1 MYVDLSPG
9 AVGIPNMPFDQL
21 VQLARTAG
29 FEGVD
34 APVGQIMAAPDPKIF
49 NDQLRA
55 AGLRWGCFPMP
66 VEFRSSDEKF
76 EKDMAELKKI
86 APKLSSLGVTRTST
100 WMMPCHNELDYDTN
114 FKRHADRLR
123 KIGQVLRDSGIRL
136 GVEFVA
142 PMTLVRSQKYPFI
155 HTLDQLLQ
163 LLDAIGLPNMG
174 VLLDSF
180 HWHCSGATADDI
192 THKLSNEKIVL
203 VHVCDAR
210 SGRSREEQIDNERAL
225 PGVTNVIDWKGF
237 VGSLRKLAYD
247 GPVAAEPFD
256 PTMAQKPP
264 AESAGLTVKTIR
276 QVLAVA

>member
-21 VQLARTAG
+21 VQLARQAG

-34 APVGQIMAAPDPKIF
+34 APVGQIMAAPDPKVF

-55 AGLRWGCFPMP
+55 AGLRWGYFGLP
-66 VEFRSSDEKF
+66 VEFRSSEEKF
-76 EKDMAELKKI
+76 EKDLAELKKV
-86 APKLSSLGVTRTST
+86 APKLGSLGITRSGT

-114 FKRHADRLR
+114 FKRHAVRLR
-123 KIGQVLRDSGIRL
+123 KIGQVLAESGIRL

-155 HTLDQLLQ
+155 HTLDELLK
-163 LLDAIGLPNMG
+163 LLDAIGLRNVG
-174 VLLDSF
+174 VLFDSF
-180 HWHCSGATADDI
+180 HWHCSGGTTSDI
-192 THKLSNEKIVL
+192 TSKLSNEKIVL

-210 SGRSREEQIDNERAL
+210 PGRSREEQIDNERAL

-256 PTMAQKPP
+256 ASMAQKPP
-264 AESAGLTVKTIR
+264 AESAGLAAKTIR
-276 QVLAVA
+276 QVLAMA